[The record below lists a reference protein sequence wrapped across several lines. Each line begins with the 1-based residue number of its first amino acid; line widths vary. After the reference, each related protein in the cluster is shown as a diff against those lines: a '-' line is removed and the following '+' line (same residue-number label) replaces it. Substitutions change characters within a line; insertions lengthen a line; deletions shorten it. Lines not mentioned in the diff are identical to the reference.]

1 MNYSLEE
8 IYLMEKDPKLK
19 NLILENQHIK
29 FKKGTKNYYHSMIN
43 LVISQFISTSA
54 ALSIS
59 NNLLKHFQ
67 DQYFKDKHFSDLSLV
82 DIKKL
87 GFSMNKAKSI
97 KAITEEFL
105 NKRFIHNMT
114 SLSENDFELY
124 LLSIYGVGPWTLNMF
139 KLFTLG
145 EKDIFSSKDA
155 ALRKAMNINDMV
167 PLTAKHGEYE
177 DYSMLWKPY
186 RSIACLHLWKSLD

>member
-1 MNYSLEE
+1 MNYSHEE
-8 IYLMEKDPKLK
+8 KYLMEKDSKLK
-19 NLILENQHIK
+19 SLILENQHIK
-29 FKKGTKNYYHSMIN
+29 VKKATKNYYHSMIN
-43 LVISQFISTSA
+43 LVISQFISTA
-54 ALSIS
+54 AAFSIS
-59 NNLLKHFQ
+59 NNLLKHFEA
-67 DQYFKDKHFSDLSLV
+67 QYFEINHFSGLSLV
-82 DIKKL
+82 DIQTL

-105 NKRFIHNMT
+105 TKSFLHNMT
-114 SLSENDFELY
+114 SLSENDFDLY

-177 DYSMLWKPY
+177 DYSMLWKPH

>member
-1 MNYSLEE
+1 MNYSHEE
-8 IYLMEKDPKLK
+8 KYLMEKDPKLR
-19 NLILENQHIK
+19 NLIFENQHIK
-29 FKKGTKNYYHSMIN
+29 VKKTTKNYYHSMIN

-59 NNLLKHFQ
+59 NNLLKHFE
-67 DQYFKDKHFSDLSLV
+67 DQYFKDKYFSDLSLV
-82 DIKKL
+82 DIQKL
-87 GFSMNKAKSI
+87 GFSKNKAKSI

-105 NKRFIHNMT
+105 TKSFLNNMT
-114 SLSENDFELY
+114 SLSKDDFDLY

-155 ALRKAMNINDMV
+155 ALRKAMQIYDMV
-167 PLTAKHGEYE
+167 PLSAKHDEYE
-177 DYSMLWKPY
+177 VYSILWKPY

>member
-1 MNYSLEE
+1 MNYSHEE
-8 IYLMEKDPKLK
+8 KYLMEKDSKLK
-19 NLILENQHIK
+19 SLILENQHIK
-29 FKKGTKNYYHSMIN
+29 VKKATNNYYHSMIN

-59 NNLLKHFQ
+59 NNLLKHFEA
-67 DQYFKDKHFSDLSLV
+67 QYFKINHFSGLSLV
-82 DIKKL
+82 DIQTL
-87 GFSMNKAKSI
+87 GFSRNKAKSI
-97 KAITEEFL
+97 KAITDQFL
-105 NKRFIHNMT
+105 TKKFTNNIT
-114 SLSENDFELY
+114 LLSENDFDQY

-155 ALRKAMNINDMV
+155 ALRKAMQVNDMV
-167 PLTAKHGEYE
+167 PLSAKHVDYE
-177 DYSMLWKPY
+177 VYSFLWKPY

>member
-1 MNYSLEE
+1 MNYSHEE
-8 IYLMEKDPKLK
+8 MYLIEKDPKLK
-19 NLILENQHIK
+19 NIILENQHIK
-29 FKKGTKNYYHSMIN
+29 FKKATKNYYHSMIN

-59 NNLLKHFQ
+59 NNLLKHFD
-67 DQYFKDKHFSDLSLV
+67 DQYFKDAHFRALSLV
-82 DIKKL
+82 DIQKL

-97 KAITEEFL
+97 KAITQEFL
-105 NKRFIHNMT
+105 AKSFLHNMT
-114 SLSENDFELY
+114 SLSENDFDLY

-145 EKDIFSSKDA
+145 EQDIFSSKDA

-177 DYSMLWKPY
+177 DYSKLWKPY

>member
-59 NNLLKHFQ
+59 TNLLKHFE
-67 DQYFKDKHFSDLSLV
+67 DKYFKDDHFSDLSLV
-82 DIKKL
+82 DIQKL
-87 GFSMNKAKSI
+87 GFSINKAKSI

>member
-29 FKKGTKNYYHSMIN
+29 VKKATKNYYHSMIN
-43 LVISQFISTSA
+43 LVISQFISTA
-54 ALSIS
+54 AAFSIS
-59 NNLLKHFQ
+59 NNLLKHFEA
-67 DQYFKDKHFSDLSLV
+67 QYFEINHFSGLSFV
-82 DIKKL
+82 DIQTL

-139 KLFTLG
+139 KLFTRA
-145 EKDIFSSKDA
+145 FS
-155 ALRKAMNINDMV
+155 
-167 PLTAKHGEYE
+167 
-177 DYSMLWKPY
+177 
-186 RSIACLHLWKSLD
+186 

>member
-1 MNYSLEE
+1 MNYSHEE
-8 IYLMEKDPKLK
+8 MYLIEKDPKLK
-19 NLILENQHIK
+19 NIILENQHIK
-29 FKKGTKNYYHSMIN
+29 FKKATKNYYHSMIN

-59 NNLLKHFQ
+59 NNLLKHFE
-67 DQYFKDKHFSDLSLV
+67 DQYFKDTHFSDLSLV
-82 DIKKL
+82 DIQKL

-105 NKRFIHNMT
+105 TKSFLHNMT
-114 SLSENDFELY
+114 SLSENDFDLY

>member
-1 MNYSLEE
+1 MNYSHEE
-8 IYLMEKDPKLK
+8 KYLMEKDSKLK
-19 NLILENQHIK
+19 SLILENQHIK
-29 FKKGTKNYYHSMIN
+29 VKKATNDYYHSMIN

-59 NNLLKHFQ
+59 NNLLKHFEA
-67 DQYFKDKHFSDLSLV
+67 QYFKINHFSGLSLV
-82 DIKKL
+82 DIQTL
-87 GFSMNKAKSI
+87 GFSRNKAKSI
-97 KAITEEFL
+97 KAITDQFL
-105 NKRFIHNMT
+105 TKKFTNNIT
-114 SLSENDFELY
+114 LLSENDFDQY

-155 ALRKAMNINDMV
+155 ALRKAMQVNDMV
-167 PLTAKHGEYE
+167 PLSAKHVDYE
-177 DYSMLWKPY
+177 VYSFLWKPY

>member
-1 MNYSLEE
+1 MNYSHEE
-8 IYLMEKDPKLK
+8 KYLMEKDSKLK
-19 NLILENQHIK
+19 SLILENQHIK
-29 FKKGTKNYYHSMIN
+29 VKKATNNYYHSMIN

-59 NNLLKHFQ
+59 NNLLKHFEA
-67 DQYFKDKHFSDLSLV
+67 QYFKINHFSGLSLV
-82 DIKKL
+82 DIQTL
-87 GFSMNKAKSI
+87 GFSRNKAKSI
-97 KAITEEFL
+97 KAITDQFL
-105 NKRFIHNMT
+105 NKKFTNNIT
-114 SLSENDFELY
+114 LLSENDFDQY

-155 ALRKAMNINDMV
+155 ALRKAMQVNDMV
-167 PLTAKHGEYE
+167 PLSAKHVDYE
-177 DYSMLWKPY
+177 VYSFLWKPY